1 MRTAVRGPKGPQ
13 NTIKPCVDIVHFSI
27 TMEFWNRTPADR
39 GTWCAVNKH
48 EPTHLDEQPEEGWH
62 YKHQALQTG
71 SHNKPKESLLTCL
84 PDHSHFSLL
93 GIQPYRW
100 ANLQYERWTMNTFLW
115 DSKHLHKGLSAGTC
129 LVQWLHY
136 HISSLPS
143 GGRQRDRGTISTIK
157 TVGDSPWTGWLS
169 KSNVALEKI
178 YQCVPKCTK
187 FCTLSI
193 LANIS
198 WVSHCAKDCWW

>member
-1 MRTAVRGPKGPQ
+1 MSQLILTSSLKKGGTI
-13 NTIKPCVDIVHFSI
+13 NTRPC
-27 TMEFWNRTPADR
+27 
-39 GTWCAVNKH
+39 K
-48 EPTHLDEQPEEGWH
+48 
-62 YKHQALQTG
+62 QALTTNQKKAFSHASQTTAI
-71 SHNKPKESLLTCL
+71 SVS
-84 PDHSHFSLL
+84 